1 MRQWL
6 VHPHCPARRRI
17 RVGHWT
23 RSLTKPRASLLAL
36 DLLDQP
42 GEKMIKDLH
51 TLPADLPVPIDDG
64 ACSHLV
70 GVSLPPVSLAS
81 AAGKVVDLSAIAG
94 TLVIYFYPMLGRPDS
109 APLIG
114 WNDIPGAR
122 GCTPQTCAFR
132 DAHAELQRL
141 GVQVFGV
148 SAQRLEDQQEAHAR
162 LQLPFE
168 LLNDAQ
174 LLLAHALKLPTFEY
188 AATRLI
194 KRLTIIATAGQIRK
208 VFYPVFRPDRN
219 AREVIAWLRAHQV

>member
-1 MRQWL
+1 
-6 VHPHCPARRRI
+6 
-17 RVGHWT
+17 
-23 RSLTKPRASLLAL
+23 
-36 DLLDQP
+36 
-42 GEKMIKDLH
+42 MIKDLH

-70 GVSLPPVSLAS
+70 GSGLPSVSLAS
-81 AAGKVVDLSAIAG
+81 TTGKVVDLSAYAG

-109 APLIG
+109 PPLIG

-132 DAHAELQRL
+132 DAHAELKQL

-174 LLLAHALKLPTFEY
+174 LLLTHALKLPTFEY

-208 VFYPVFRPDRN
+208 VFYPVFPPDRN